1 MKPLTDTELRQRG
14 MEVLGQALGLV
25 ESERFL
31 VLMAREPFDYT
42 TWRSGLFPGQ
52 SVAELSATAL
62 ALRQQPDFPKPPR
75 SGKNSTTGK

>member
-25 ESERFL
+25 ESERFV

-42 TWRSGLFPGQ
+42 AWRSGLFPGK

-62 ALRQQPDFPKPPR
+62 ALRKKPDLPPPPR
-75 SGKNSTTGK
+75 SRKNNTKG

>member
-25 ESERFL
+25 ESERFV

-42 TWRSGLFPGQ
+42 GWRKGLFPGK
-52 SVAELSATAL
+52 SLAELSSTAM
-62 ALRQQPDFPKPPR
+62 ALRKKPDFLPPPR
-75 SGKNSTTGK
+75 SGKKKPKAK